1 MAKKLIHSPW
11 VELMQALGL
20 ATAWAIGIGLYAGV
34 IGVVAYTLTGG
45 AIGS

>member
-1 MAKKLIHSPW
+1 MATKVIHSRW
-11 VELMQALGL
+11 IVFLQALGL
-20 ATAWAIGIGLYAGV
+20 ASAWAIAVGLYAGV